1 MLFSGPSFIVF
12 LSGLTS
18 LKCLMCSQ
26 IFSATWPAATSS
38 SHQFY
43 QVWLQLLHLV
53 PSFVMEITDDS
64 WPKFPVFM
72 LQHFLF
78 VLTLTPRTIDL
89 TNPSV
94 ETIVFLLSGIRYL
107 RWREVLTMENTI
119 FNWIISSECTKITQT
134 PFKHEKK
141 TRRTHRLV
149 AAPPWWWTPL
159 GRLPR
164 SARCCWPPPRGA
176 AGRAPGWGPWW
187 WTPAAGCGPIR
198 GEYSVSANH
207 SSPGDVGEHDAGD
220 HVHHLQR
227 EHLVQAAVK
236 TRLTSDMRRGINHAQ
251 SFRAPQ
257 FWHQYFFLNPRL

>member
-1 MLFSGPSFIVF
+1 MTVGRSSQCLCCSISYLYWHSLPGP
-12 LSGLTS
+12 
-18 LKCLMCSQ
+18 
-26 IFSATWPAATSS
+26 
-38 SHQFY
+38 
-43 QVWLQLLHLV
+43 
-53 PSFVMEITDDS
+53 
-64 WPKFPVFM
+64 
-72 LQHFLF
+72 
-78 VLTLTPRTIDL
+78 TLDL

-107 RWREVLTMENTI
+107 RWREVCTMENTI

-134 PFKHEKK
+134 TFKHAKK
-141 TRRTHRLV
+141 TLRTHRLV